1 MNLNIIKDYFFIHK
15 LIFKKY
21 SILRI
26 SQIMIVKKLKV
37 KGLTLDIGSKASINN
52 VSNFIQTNQKI
63 IYADKYSKNPDDLKI
78 DLEDC
83 NQNFQKKFQN
93 VLLFNVLEHIYNF
106 KNCLKVCYSLL
117 ETNGSFYG
125 STPFFFR
132 IHGSPNDY
140 FRYTEQSLVKLLK
153 EQGFREIK
161 IVNLNGGIFL
171 CFFSSISLLAN
182 RIPFLNNIFFIIF
195 QLLDLFIS
203 IFSKHSKNIY
213 PLGYFFEGKK

>member
-1 MNLNIIKDYFFIHK
+1 M
-15 LIFKKY
+15 
-21 SILRI
+21 
-26 SQIMIVKKLKV
+26 
-37 KGLTLDIGSKASINN
+37 
-52 VSNFIQTNQKI
+52 
-63 IYADKYSKNPDDLKI
+63 
-78 DLEDC
+78 
-83 NQNFQKKFQN
+83 
-93 VLLFNVLEHIYNF
+93 LEHIYNF

-140 FRYTEQSLVKLLK
+140 FRYTEQSLVKLLE

-161 IVNLNGGIFL
+161 ITNLNGGIFL
-171 CFFSSISLLAN
+171 CFFSSISLFAN

-195 QLLDLFIS
+195 HLLDLFIS
-203 IFSKHSKNIY
+203 IFSKQSKNIY

>member
-63 IYADKYSKNPDDLKI
+63 IYADKYSKNPDDLNI

-83 NQNFQKKFQN
+83 NQNF
-93 VLLFNVLEHIYNF
+93 
-106 KNCLKVCYSLL
+106 
-117 ETNGSFYG
+117 
-125 STPFFFR
+125 
-132 IHGSPNDY
+132 
-140 FRYTEQSLVKLLK
+140 
-153 EQGFREIK
+153 
-161 IVNLNGGIFL
+161 
-171 CFFSSISLLAN
+171 
-182 RIPFLNNIFFIIF
+182 
-195 QLLDLFIS
+195 
-203 IFSKHSKNIY
+203 
-213 PLGYFFEGKK
+213 

>member
-52 VSNFIQTNQKI
+52 VSNFIQT
-63 IYADKYSKNPDDLKI
+63 
-78 DLEDC
+78 